1 MTSEKKIPR
10 ILREIERIEVERKR
24 KHKAP
29 IRWKKMKIKK

>member
-1 MTSEKKIPR
+1 MASEKKIPR
-10 ILREIERIEVERKR
+10 ILREIEEVEVERKR